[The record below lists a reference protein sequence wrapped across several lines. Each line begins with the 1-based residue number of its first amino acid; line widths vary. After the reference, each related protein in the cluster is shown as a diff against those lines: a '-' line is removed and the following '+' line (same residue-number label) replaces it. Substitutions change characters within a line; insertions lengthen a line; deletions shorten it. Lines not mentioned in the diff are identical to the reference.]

1 MTIDRTQEGPFSPE
15 FINVQHSR
23 KTSLVIV
30 NCYQLVL
37 VENEQPKTGLL
48 EHAILFILPCKK
60 KAMNEI
66 LITICPLLTFT
77 PLQMVRDHNNPE
89 KVAVLDVK

>member
-1 MTIDRTQEGPFSPE
+1 MTIDRTQEGNTIFSPE

-48 EHAILFILPCKK
+48 EHAILFILACTMKK
-60 KAMNEI
+60 IKS
-66 LITICPLLTFT
+66 
-77 PLQMVRDHNNPE
+77 
-89 KVAVLDVK
+89 